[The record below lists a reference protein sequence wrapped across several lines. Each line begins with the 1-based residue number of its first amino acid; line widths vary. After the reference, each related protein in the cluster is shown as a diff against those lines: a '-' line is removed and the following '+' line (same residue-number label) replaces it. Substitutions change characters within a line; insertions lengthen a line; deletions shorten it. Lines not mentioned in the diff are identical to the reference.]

1 MQAGIKGMLTKTV
14 EQDESA
20 KNLGSGLLDVFAT
33 PALVAFVEK
42 TCWLSVNDFIEEAST
57 TVGTRMDIKHL
68 KATPIS
74 MEVTCQSELV
84 KVEGKKLF
92 FEFEVNDEKDLIA
105 KGSHER
111 YIVDSKSF
119 QEKTDSK

>member
-1 MQAGIKGMLTKTV
+1 MKIGIKGVLTKKV
-14 EQDESA
+14 EQEESA
-20 KNLGSGLLDVFAT
+20 KNIGSGLLDVFAT

-42 TCWLSVNDFIEEAST
+42 TCWFSVNDFIEEGQT
-57 TVGTRMDIKHL
+57 TVGTRIDLNHL

-74 MEVTCQSELV
+74 MEVTCNSELV
-84 KVEGKKLF
+84 KVDGKKLS
-92 FEFEVNDEKDLIA
+92 FEFEVHDEKDLIA

>member
-1 MQAGIKGMLTKTV
+1 MQAGIKGMLTKNV
-14 EQDESA
+14 EQSESA
-20 KNLGSGLLDVFAT
+20 KNIGSGLLDVFAT

-42 TCWLSVNDFIEEAST
+42 TCWLSINDFIEEDQT

-84 KVEGKKLF
+84 KVEKKKLF
-92 FEFEVNDEKDLIA
+92 FEFEVKDEKDLIA

-111 YIVDSKSF
+111 YIVDSKKF

>member
-1 MQAGIKGMLTKTV
+1 MEAGIKGILTKTV
-14 EQDESA
+14 DQSESA

-42 TCWLSVNDFIEEAST
+42 TCWFSINDFIEEGQT
-57 TVGTRMDIKHL
+57 TVGTRMDIRHL

-74 MEVTCQSELV
+74 MKVTCESELV
-84 KVEGKKLF
+84 KVEGKKLV
-92 FEFEVNDEKDLIA
+92 FEFEAYDEKDLIA

-111 YIVDSKSF
+111 YIVESKTF
-119 QEKTDSK
+119 QDKTDSK